1 MNIELAIYLW
11 GILDKIRITLLT
23 FGILTTLFFFISMLF
38 TILDS
43 HCKKETV
50 EKWAK
55 RNKVGLPISVII
67 IFVAILVP
75 TSNNF
80 AMMFVIPKV
89 VESEAIQKDIPEL
102 WEAAVSSLKEKL
114 K

>member
-23 FGILTTLFFFISMLF
+23 FGILATLFFFTSMLV
-38 TILDS
+38 ILLS
-43 HCKKETV
+43 SQCEKETV
-50 EKWAK
+50 EKLTK
-55 RNKVGLPISVII
+55 CNKVGLPISVII

-89 VESEAIQKDIPEL
+89 VESEVIKKDIPEL